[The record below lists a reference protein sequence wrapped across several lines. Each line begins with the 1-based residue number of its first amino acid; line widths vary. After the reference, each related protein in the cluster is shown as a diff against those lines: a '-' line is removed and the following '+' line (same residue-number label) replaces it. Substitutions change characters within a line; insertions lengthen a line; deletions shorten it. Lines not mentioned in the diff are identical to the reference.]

1 MFSKNAT
8 LHLGCLALLAVACVP
23 ASAREKNFDKT
34 LQVISVE
41 AQTGSRVNE
50 GTGGTYTWH
59 KMLGQVDGQGYS
71 FKSFCRWRW
80 SRCDWLLPGKFPARW
95 INRSTLEIEY
105 HDNNGQLKTEKIYVL
120 DVYDVTPEE
129 KSPQVSPARTSEV
142 SNSGSGIV
150 SRVLVMSAPDGAD
163 IEIDGSFVGNTPSTV
178 EIAAGEHS
186 VVIKKAGY
194 EIWERKLKATGGD
207 IKLSAELEKQK

>member
-1 MFSKNAT
+1 MRVKILIF
-8 LHLGCLALLAVACVP
+8 LVLLAVAVVSAP
-23 ASAREKNFDKT
+23 AKDKSFDKT
-34 LQVISVE
+34 LLVTSVE
-41 AQTGSRVNE
+41 AQTGSDVSD

-59 KMLGQVDGQGYS
+59 KMIGQVDGQGYS

-95 INRSTLEIEY
+95 LNRSTLEIEY
-105 HDNNGQLKTEKIYVL
+105 HDSKGQLKTEKIYVL

-129 KSPQVSPARTSEV
+129 KSSHVSPAPTSEAPK
-142 SNSGSGIV
+142 SGLSIT

-178 EIAAGEHS
+178 EVEAGEHS
-186 VVIKKAGY
+186 VVIKKVGY
-194 EIWERKLKATGGD
+194 EVWERKLKVSGGD
-207 IKLSAELEKQK
+207 IKLRADLEKQK